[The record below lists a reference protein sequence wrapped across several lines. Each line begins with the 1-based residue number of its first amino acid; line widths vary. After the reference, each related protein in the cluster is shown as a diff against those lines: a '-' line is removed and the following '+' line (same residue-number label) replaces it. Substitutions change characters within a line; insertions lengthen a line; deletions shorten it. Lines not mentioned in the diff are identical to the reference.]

1 MNFFYHPN
9 GDIQISLDEST
20 EIEDVKDILEIFS
33 EVKGIQNGHK
43 SDLPNIET
51 LNASIPDQL
60 IRTSSYLT
68 HPVFNTYHSE
78 SEMMRYIKRLENKDL
93 SLTTSMIPL
102 GSCTM
107 KLNAATELFP
117 VSWPEFSQIHP
128 FVPAEQV
135 EGYLEIIKELE
146 NDLCEITRFEDA
158 VFNQIQVRREN
169 MQD

>member
-1 MNFFYHPN
+1 
-9 GDIQISLDEST
+9 
-20 EIEDVKDILEIFS
+20 
-33 EVKGIQNGHK
+33 
-43 SDLPNIET
+43 
-51 LNASIPDQL
+51 
-60 IRTSSYLT
+60 
-68 HPVFNTYHSE
+68 
-78 SEMMRYIKRLENKDL
+78 
-93 SLTTSMIPL
+93 
-102 GSCTM
+102 M

>member
-78 SEMMRYIKRLENKDL
+78 SEMMRYIKDWR
-93 SLTTSMIPL
+93 
-102 GSCTM
+102 
-107 KLNAATELFP
+107 
-117 VSWPEFSQIHP
+117 
-128 FVPAEQV
+128 
-135 EGYLEIIKELE
+135 IK
-146 NDLCEITRFEDA
+146 IFR
-158 VFNQIQVRREN
+158 
-169 MQD
+169 